1 MDKIST
7 LLASISLAG
16 SAAYVLARWKGID
29 SAAAVAKIAAS
40 TAFVVLAVVN
50 EATQT
55 LYGRTI
61 LVALVFSWLGDML
74 LLSLKS
80 SFLLAG
86 IASFFVAHIAFGVAF
101 STVGLS
107 TLAFAIALTLS
118 LVLGVI
124 IMCWLWSYLKE
135 FYRIAV
141 PAYLAA
147 VSIMVALAVAASAES
162 LPVTVAIGAII
173 FAISDI
179 SVARDRF
186 VENSITN
193 KAWGLPL
200 YYLAQILF
208 ALSVIYGGA

>member
-1 MDKIST
+1 MDNVST

-16 SAAYVLARWKGID
+16 SAAYVLARWRGID
-29 SAAAVAKIAAS
+29 GAAVVAKIASS
-40 TAFVVLAVVN
+40 TAFVILAVAN
-50 EATQT
+50 GAIQT
-55 LYGRTI
+55 PYGRTI

-86 IASFFVAHIAFGVAF
+86 IGSFFVAHIAFAVAF
-101 STVGLS
+101 SSVGLNVPA
-107 TLAFAIALTLS
+107 LAVALALS
-118 LVLGVI
+118 IILGVFVLR
-124 IMCWLWSYLKE
+124 WLWKYLKP

-147 VSIMVALAVAASAES
+147 VSIMVALAVSASVES
-162 LPVTVAIGAII
+162 LPVTVAAGAIA
-173 FAISDI
+173 FAVSDI

-186 VENSITN
+186 VKNSIAN

-200 YYLAQILF
+200 YYFAQILF
-208 ALSVIYGGA
+208 ALSVKG